1 MMKKADIYIDDTFC
15 GVLTEDSE
23 GYHFS
28 YDGEYLKSVSAKA
41 ISPTMPLT
49 ETEYS
54 KEMMFPVFIGNIIV
68 REHYGDR

>member
-15 GVLTEDSE
+15 GVLTEYSE

-28 YDGEYLKSVSAKA
+28 YDGEYQKSVRAKA
-41 ISPTMPLT
+41 LSPPMQLT

-54 KEMMFPVFIGNIIV
+54 KEMMYPVYHG
-68 REHYGDR
+68 

>member
-54 KEMMFPVFIGNIIV
+54 KK
-68 REHYGDR
+68 